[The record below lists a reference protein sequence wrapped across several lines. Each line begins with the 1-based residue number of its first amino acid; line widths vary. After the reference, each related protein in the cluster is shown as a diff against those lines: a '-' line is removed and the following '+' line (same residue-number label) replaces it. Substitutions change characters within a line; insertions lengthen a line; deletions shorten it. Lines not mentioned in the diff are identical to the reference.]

1 MFKKYDNINIIYVIN
16 PNLKQYNEG
25 GDSGKIVS
33 NLRSLEQLINNTYI
47 NILKEVINNI
57 KKYNIEEH
65 NIKELRIPIN
75 YNKQNAGDFYDTF
88 IPSKSNK
95 ENIIIPTYSFYALY
109 NALNSLEKKE
119 INLLTRNGRTIS
131 IDISSS
137 ESDYDYNKVITYL
150 NSLKEIEN
158 KKFENQCKLQQKEL
172 EKLQP
177 QQNITESREQ
187 QLQNL
192 LKQAKPRI

>member
-1 MFKKYDNINIIYVIN
+1 MFKKYNKINIIYVIN

-25 GDSGKIVS
+25 NDSGKIVS
-33 NLRSLEQLINNTYI
+33 NLTSLEQLINKTYI
-47 NILKEVINNI
+47 NILKELIINING
-57 KKYNIEEH
+57 NS

-95 ENIIIPTYSFYALY
+95 ENIIIPMYSFYALY
-109 NALNSLEKKE
+109 NALNSLEQND

-158 KKFENQCKLQQKEL
+158 NKFVNKCRLQQK
-172 EKLQP
+172 KL
-177 QQNITESREQ
+177 RETR
-187 QLQNL
+187 
-192 LKQAKPRI
+192 KQ